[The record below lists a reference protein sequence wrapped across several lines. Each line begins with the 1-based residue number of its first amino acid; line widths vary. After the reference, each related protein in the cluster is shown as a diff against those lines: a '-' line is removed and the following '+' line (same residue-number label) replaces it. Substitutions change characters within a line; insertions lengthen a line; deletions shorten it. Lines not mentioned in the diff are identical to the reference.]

1 MRFAVGFLV
10 AVLALGAAPL
20 RGEAQPQ
27 PVTVEFLLQKL
38 FGSDNKP
45 PYDLTADFTGV
56 LTVSFK
62 NGRLVVEA
70 EGSFHEW
77 RGARG
82 AQHPR
87 GLIPKPSLPLLPPP
101 LLQSPRRPAAAR
113 GEAPAQNPPDVFAP
127 HPSISPTPP

>member
-77 RGARG
+77 RGTDSVK
-82 AQHPR
+82 PR
-87 GLIPKPSLPLLPPP
+87 RVLFLNLSLPFLLRPCP
-101 LLQSPRRPAAAR
+101 QAPRHTVAQTIPAHD
-113 GEAPAQNPPDVFAP
+113 ENPAIFYAHGPF
-127 HPSISPTPP
+127 ISPQR